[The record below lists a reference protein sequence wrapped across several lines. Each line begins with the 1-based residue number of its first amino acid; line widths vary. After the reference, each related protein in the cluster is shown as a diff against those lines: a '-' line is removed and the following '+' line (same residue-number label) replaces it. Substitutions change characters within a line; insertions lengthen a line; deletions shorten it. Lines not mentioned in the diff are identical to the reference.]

1 MYDITNRQEYYTME
15 RTKVT
20 EEELEQIKKF
30 IEEIRFGSVTVI
42 VQDGKIVQIEKHEK
56 VRMNSRIGF

>member
-1 MYDITNRQEYYTME
+1 ME

-42 VQDGKIVQIEKHEK
+42 VQDSKIVQIEIHEK

>member
-1 MYDITNRQEYYTME
+1 ME

-30 IEEIRFGSVTVI
+30 IEDIRFGSVSII
-42 VQDGKIVQIEKHEK
+42 VQDGKIVHIEKHEK

>member
-1 MYDITNRQEYYTME
+1 ME

-20 EEELEQIKKF
+20 EEDFDKVKK
-30 IEEIRFGSVTVI
+30 IIGEVRFGSVTVV

-56 VRMNSRIGF
+56 LRLNK

>member
-1 MYDITNRQEYYTME
+1 ME

-42 VQDGKIVQIEKHEK
+42 VQDSKIVQIEK

>member
-1 MYDITNRQEYYTME
+1 ME

-42 VQDGKIVQIEKHEK
+42 VQDSKSVQIEKHEK